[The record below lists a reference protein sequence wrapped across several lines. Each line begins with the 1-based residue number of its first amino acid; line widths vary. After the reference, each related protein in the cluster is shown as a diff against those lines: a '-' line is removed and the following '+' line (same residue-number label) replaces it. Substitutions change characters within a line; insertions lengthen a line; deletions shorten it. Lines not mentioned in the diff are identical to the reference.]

1 MLRVEGTISGSRD
14 PTVYP
19 IVTQQPLD
27 EAYRAPYML
36 NRQRQ
41 ALISAYFAQNVSVVG
56 SGTVDGNGWDW
67 WYGVSHDLNGT
78 YNRMFCRQQHH
89 APACT
94 IQRPKLLEFV
104 DCHDVLIAGTS
115 SDEVVV
121 RRSQPPPIP
130 THSRTR
136 RCIAG
141 GVPCLR
147 CSSGRAGLVTPML
160 FAVVCL
166 ENAGGDQTPPRRRHT
181 VRRQD
186 DKGSI
191 GCAGNPHGSAHH
203 SAPPRRTSPSW

>member
-1 MLRVEGTISGSRD
+1 MDLRSYLLPCASGGSGPFNLSSNTVLRVEGTISGSRD

-41 ALISAYFAQNVSVVG
+41 ALISAYSAQNISVIG

-78 YNRMFCRQQHH
+78 YNIMVCRGGKLGPPT
-89 APACT
+89 APACM

-115 SDEVVV
+115 SGDGRLTFKNSPFWTLHPTFCDGV
-121 RRSQPPPIP
+121 RMANL
-130 THSRTR
+130 TVL
-136 RCIAG
+136 A
-141 GVPCLR
+141 
-147 CSSGRAGLVTPML
+147 
-160 FAVVCL
+160 
-166 ENAGGDQTPPRRRHT
+166 PRDHGNT
-181 VRRQD
+181 VRTFLYASFGR
-186 DKGSI
+186 
-191 GCAGNPHGSAHH
+191 NPG
-203 SAPPRRTSPSW
+203 TCSP